1 MTSRDSSG
9 MPFAPGSFPPI
20 EFVSSPDSTT
30 TRLLLVDDNEE
41 FRSLL
46 ATLLPRLFAVNIVA
60 SMGTPAEAL
69 DYIRDHEVDMA
80 IADLRMPGMNGID
93 FIAKSRSL
101 KTGQKVILATF
112 SPSPAV
118 EEAAFAAG
126 AAGVVSKSEMQ
137 EELAEFLPPFQTHS
151 E

>member
-1 MTSRDSSG
+1 

>member
-1 MTSRDSSG
+1 M
-9 MPFAPGSFPPI
+9 
-20 EFVSSPDSTT
+20 SSPDSTT

-46 ATLLPRLFAVNIVA
+46 ATLLPRLFEVTIVA
-60 SMGTPAEAL
+60 SIGTPAEAL
-69 DYIRDHEVDMA
+69 DYIRDNEVDMA

-93 FIAKSRSL
+93 FITESRSL
-101 KTGQKVILATF
+101 KSDQKVILATF

-137 EELAEFLPPFQTHS
+137 EELAEFLPSIPS
-151 E
+151 ESE